1 VGTPIAC
8 NGQFPEVESFETGL
22 GDWTQGTDDDIDW
35 TRDSGGTPSNGT
47 GPSTGVN
54 TTGGGQITFD
64 YYMNGT
70 VTNHELEFQV
80 STDGQNTWTTLWN
93 NIGSDGSVWTPVN
106 VNLDVYMNTS
116 VYFRFFGTTGSSWSG
131 DIA

>member
-1 VGTPIAC
+1 
-8 NGQFPEVESFETGL
+8 
-22 GDWTQGTDDDIDW
+22 
-35 TRDSGGTPSNGT
+35 
-47 GPSTGVN
+47 
-54 TTGGGQITFD
+54 
-64 YYMNGT
+64 MNGT

-131 DIA
+131 DIADGVDCPALGLNIGDPCDDGNATTINDAVNANCVCVGSTDPNYCANLGLFIGDSCIIIVTV